1 MRNLTPQRHVKSS
14 DTNFSGSW
22 ATEIKAASN
31 NLSVA
36 AFELGIGP
44 LSKPMISV
52 STVSGPNGREWLHA
66 DSRGAW
72 LFLHRDPYTAL
83 DQGIWVAVQHWIATQ
98 GRNDDPLIH

>member
-1 MRNLTPQRHVKSS
+1 MRNLGLQPHFNTPATDFSKSWS
-14 DTNFSGSW
+14 
-22 ATEIKAASN
+22 TEIEAASK
-31 NLSVA
+31 NLFAA

-44 LSKPMISV
+44 LSKPMISA
-52 STVSGPNGREWLHA
+52 SIVSGPNEREWLHA
-66 DSRGAW
+66 NSRGAW